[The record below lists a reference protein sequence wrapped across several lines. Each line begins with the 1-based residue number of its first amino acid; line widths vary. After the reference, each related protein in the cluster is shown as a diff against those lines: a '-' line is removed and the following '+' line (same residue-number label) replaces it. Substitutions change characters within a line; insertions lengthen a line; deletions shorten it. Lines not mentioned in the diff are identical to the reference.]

1 MAAVDRRQVE
11 DGLEEIF
18 RSETGASVR
27 ALLKMAVPELLT
39 RLEDW
44 LPGAMSQAF
53 KGAVFLTTVEN
64 TALSRGRRET
74 RTRRRDPIYLSNA

>member
-27 ALLKMAVPELLT
+27 ALPKMAY
-39 RLEDW
+39 
-44 LPGAMSQAF
+44 MSSTESR
-53 KGAVFLTTVEN
+53 VFLSVPQ
-64 TALSRGRRET
+64 A
-74 RTRRRDPIYLSNA
+74 PI